1 MIVQPGKNCWRVE
14 RASHFYC
21 IQDAADYFRLVR
33 QALLNARKSVF
44 SLSWDINAHVDLE
57 PRAARGDGADGD
69 STTTRRRGS
78 TSCWRT
84 SRGDAHAFAATS

>member
-33 QALLNARKSVF
+33 QAVLNARRSVF
-44 SLSWDINAHVDLE
+44 SLSWDINAHVDLD
-57 PRAARGDGADGD
+57 PRAARREGGEVSGE
-69 STTTRRRGS
+69 RRGA
-78 TSCWRT
+78 
-84 SRGDAHAFAATS
+84 RGPRD